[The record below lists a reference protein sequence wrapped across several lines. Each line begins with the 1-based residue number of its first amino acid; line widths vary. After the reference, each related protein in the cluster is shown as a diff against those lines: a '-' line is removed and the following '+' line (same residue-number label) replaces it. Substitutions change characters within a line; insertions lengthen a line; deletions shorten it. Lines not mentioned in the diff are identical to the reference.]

1 MLAETKG
8 NQREL
13 TMTKRKW
20 TRDELSEINS
30 QICSE
35 KIRELIRDGW
45 LAERYE
51 LDPEKPG
58 RYKRVFE
65 PGERGRQ
72 GPFTTVYWSAPVL
85 VDVEFPTSME
95 VERMVKDGL
104 LVVHDELDR
113 ESVRYEKVLEL
124 TELGQVEHYE
134 LDQESVRYEKVLEL
148 TELGLR
154 KLEYTEN
161 GSGLERFCF
170 GPPAP
175 RGVDG
180 SVQSFRV
187 RLTSSEIT
195 TEFSSFSQPGN

>member
-85 VDVEFPTSME
+85 VDVEFPTSMDR
-95 VERMVKDGL
+95 VPQTHNLITD
-104 LVVHDELDR
+104 HLD
-113 ESVRYEKVLEL
+113 VI
-124 TELGQVEHYE
+124 QVNAIYGRIT
-134 LDQESVRYEKVLEL
+134 V
-148 TELGLR
+148 
-154 KLEYTEN
+154 
-161 GSGLERFCF
+161 SGYC
-170 GPPAP
+170 PA
-175 RGVDG
+175 
-180 SVQSFRV
+180 
-187 RLTSSEIT
+187 
-195 TEFSSFSQPGN
+195 